1 MAEFWFRLIFH
12 SAVMR
17 LGHCRSE
24 RLLLR
29 RRRMKENFE
38 ANVWV
43 SEDRIAVWIF
53 LAIGAIGLMLL
64 LATR

>member
-1 MAEFWFRLIFH
+1 
-12 SAVMR
+12 
-17 LGHCRSE
+17 
-24 RLLLR
+24 
-29 RRRMKENFE
+29 MKENFE